1 MKFKLQYTI
10 LNLPF
15 SYLHLMFELKIDCF
29 LINYKKREGREER
42 SYIYENIYKLE

>member
-1 MKFKLQYTI
+1 MELKLHYTN

-15 SYLHLMFELKIDCF
+15 SYLHLMFGLKIDCF

-42 SYIYENIYKLE
+42 SDIYENN